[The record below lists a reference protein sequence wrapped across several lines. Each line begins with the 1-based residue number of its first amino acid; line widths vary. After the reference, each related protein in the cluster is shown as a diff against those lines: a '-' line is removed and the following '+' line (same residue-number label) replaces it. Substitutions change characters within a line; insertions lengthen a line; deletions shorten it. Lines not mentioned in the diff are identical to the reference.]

1 MKETEYKD
9 YDDLPMVLSA
19 LDVANAL
26 RISRAGAYDLLRSES
41 FPTLKIGRRV
51 VVSKE
56 AFIQW
61 IKENSRE
68 SDA

>member
-1 MKETEYKD
+1 MKETAYKD
-9 YDDLPMVLSA
+9 YEDLPMVLSA

-61 IKENSRE
+61 IKENSGE
-68 SDA
+68 SNA

>member
-1 MKETEYKD
+1 MKETAYKD
-9 YDDLPMVLSA
+9 YEDLPLVLSA

-56 AFIQW
+56 EFIKW
-61 IKENSRE
+61 IKENSGQG
-68 SDA
+68 

>member
-1 MKETEYKD
+1 
-9 YDDLPMVLSA
+9 MVLSA

-26 RISRAGAYDLLRSES
+26 RISRAGAYDLLRSKS

-61 IKENSRE
+61 IKENSE
-68 SDA
+68 KS